1 LGRHFRTVLVL
12 VLLAAT
18 AAAFVV
24 TEDLKLE
31 PDPLALP
38 RVDPTFSPVCRCE
51 QQTARIAFRLR
62 RADSLTLTIADE
74 NGRVVRTLLK
84 DAQFRP
90 GNHQFGW
97 DGRDERGR
105 FVPEGSYRP
114 QVALEKLGRQIEFS
128 KQIVV
133 DTTRPSVRVLNVSRR
148 IVSPDGDG
156 RGDAI
161 RIRYR
166 LSEPS
171 HALLVVNGRR
181 VWRTALRAEGVIP
194 WRPGRLRPG
203 LERLQLVAVDAAG
216 NRAAGR
222 PFYIRVRY
230 LEVTPSRLRVRPR
243 RLITVRVSTDY
254 PRYTWRLGRRR
265 SSARGHTLRV
275 RAPATPGR
283 YALTISAGG
292 RRQTTSV
299 LVRRPR

>member
-1 LGRHFRTVLVL
+1 MGRHFRTVLVL

-51 QQTARIAFRLR
+51 QQAARIAFRLR

-97 DGRDERGR
+97 DGRDETGR

-265 SSARGHTLRV
+265 SSARAHTLRV

-292 RRQTTSV
+292 RRRTTSV
-299 LVRRPR
+299 LVQRPR

>member
-1 LGRHFRTVLVL
+1 LPHLRTLLVL

-18 AAAFVV
+18 ATAFVV

-38 RVDPTFSPVCRCE
+38 RVDATFSPVCRCD

-62 RADSLTLTIADE
+62 RSDALTLTIADE
-74 NGRVVRTLLK
+74 NGRVVRTLLNE
-84 DAQFRP
+84 AQFRP

-97 DGRDERGR
+97 DGRDETGKI
-105 FVPEGSYRP
+105 VPEGSYRP
-114 QVALEKLGRQIEFS
+114 RVELQKLGRVIEFS
-128 KQIVV
+128 KQIAV
-133 DTTRPSVRVLNVSRR
+133 DTTPPAVRVLNVSRR
-148 IVSPDGDG
+148 IVSPDADG

-171 HALLVVNGRR
+171 HALLLVNGRR

-203 LERLQLVAVDAAG
+203 LERLQVVALDAAG
-216 NRAAGR
+216 NRTAGQA
-222 PFYIRVRY
+222 FYVRVRY
-230 LEVTPSRLRVRPR
+230 LEVSPSRLRVRPR

-254 PRYTWRLGRRR
+254 PRYTWRIGRRQG
-265 SSARGHTLRV
+265 SARVHTLRL

-283 YALTISAGG
+283 YALRVAAGG
-292 RRQTTSV
+292 RRETTSV
-299 LVRRPR
+299 LVRRRR

>member
-1 LGRHFRTVLVL
+1 LPHLRTLLVL

-18 AAAFVV
+18 ATAFVV

-38 RVDPTFSPVCRCE
+38 RVDATFSPVCRCD

-62 RADSLTLTIADE
+62 RSDALTLTIADE
-74 NGRVVRTLLK
+74 NGRVVRTLLNE
-84 DAQFRP
+84 AQFRP

-97 DGRDERGR
+97 DGRDETGKI
-105 FVPEGSYRP
+105 VPEGSYRP
-114 QVALEKLGRQIEFS
+114 RVELQKLGRVIEFS
-128 KQIVV
+128 KQIAV
-133 DTTRPSVRVLNVSRR
+133 DTTPPAVRVLNVSRR
-148 IVSPDGDG
+148 IVSPDGDR

-171 HALLVVNGRR
+171 HALLLVNGRR

-203 LERLQLVAVDAAG
+203 LERLQVVALDAAG
-216 NRAAGR
+216 NRTAGQA
-222 PFYIRVRY
+222 FYVRVRY
-230 LEVTPSRLRVRPR
+230 LEVSPSRLRVRPR

-254 PRYTWRLGRRR
+254 PRYTWRIGRRQG
-265 SSARGHTLRV
+265 SARVHTLRL

-283 YALTISAGG
+283 YALRVAAGG
-292 RRQTTSV
+292 RRETTSV
-299 LVRRPR
+299 LVRRRR

>member
-1 LGRHFRTVLVL
+1 LPHLRTLLVL

-18 AAAFVV
+18 ATAFVV

-38 RVDPTFSPVCRCE
+38 RVDATFSPVCRCD

-62 RADSLTLTIADE
+62 RSDVLTLTIADE
-74 NGRVVRTLLK
+74 NGRVARTLLNE
-84 DAQFRP
+84 AQFRP

-97 DGRDERGR
+97 DGRDETGKI
-105 FVPEGSYRP
+105 VPEGSYRP
-114 QVALEKLGRQIEFS
+114 RVELQKLGRVIEFS
-128 KQIVV
+128 KQIAV
-133 DTTRPSVRVLNVSRR
+133 DTTPPAVRVLNVSRR

-171 HALLVVNGRR
+171 HALLLVNGRR

-203 LERLQLVAVDAAG
+203 LERLQVVALDAAG
-216 NRAAGR
+216 NRTAGQA
-222 PFYIRVRY
+222 FYVRVRY
-230 LEVTPSRLRVRPR
+230 LEVSPSRLRVRPR

-254 PRYTWRLGRRR
+254 PRYTWRIGRRQG
-265 SSARGHTLRV
+265 SARVHTLRL

-283 YALTISAGG
+283 YALRVAAGG
-292 RRQTTSV
+292 RRETTSV
-299 LVRRPR
+299 LVRRRR

>member
-1 LGRHFRTVLVL
+1 MGRHLRTVLVL

-97 DGRDERGR
+97 DGRDETGR

-265 SSARGHTLRV
+265 SSARAHALRA

>member
-1 LGRHFRTVLVL
+1 MGRHFRTVLVL

-51 QQTARIAFRLR
+51 QQAARIAFRLR

-97 DGRDERGR
+97 DGRDETGR

-114 QVALEKLGRQIEFS
+114 QVELEKLGRQIEFS

-148 IVSPDGDG
+148 IVSPDRDG

-265 SSARGHTLRV
+265 SSARAHTLRV

>member
-1 LGRHFRTVLVL
+1 MGRHLRTVLVL

-97 DGRDERGR
+97 DGRDETGR

>member
-1 LGRHFRTVLVL
+1 MGRYLRTVLVL

-97 DGRDERGR
+97 DGRDETGR

-265 SSARGHTLRV
+265 SSARAHTLRV

>member
-1 LGRHFRTVLVL
+1 LPHLRTLLVL

-18 AAAFVV
+18 ATAFVV

-38 RVDPTFSPVCRCE
+38 RVDATFSPVCRCD

-62 RADSLTLTIADE
+62 RSDMLTLTIADE
-74 NGRVVRTLLK
+74 NGRVARTLLNE
-84 DAQFRP
+84 AQFRP

-97 DGRDERGR
+97 DGRDETGKI
-105 FVPEGSYRP
+105 VPEGSYRP
-114 QVALEKLGRQIEFS
+114 RVELQKLGRVIEFS
-128 KQIVV
+128 KQIAV
-133 DTTRPSVRVLNVSRR
+133 DTTPPAVRVLNVSRR
-148 IVSPDGDG
+148 IVSPDGDR

-171 HALLVVNGRR
+171 HALLLVNGRR

-203 LERLQLVAVDAAG
+203 LERLQVVALDAAG
-216 NRAAGR
+216 NRTAGQA
-222 PFYIRVRY
+222 FYVRVRY
-230 LEVTPSRLRVRPR
+230 LEVSPSRLRVRPR

-254 PRYTWRLGRRR
+254 PRYTWRIGRRQG
-265 SSARGHTLRV
+265 SARVHTLRL

-283 YALTISAGG
+283 YALRVAAGG
-292 RRQTTSV
+292 RRETTSV
-299 LVRRPR
+299 LVRRRR

>member
-1 LGRHFRTVLVL
+1 LPRHFRTLLVL

-38 RVDPTFSPVCRCE
+38 RVDPTFSPVCRCG
-51 QQTARIAFRLR
+51 QQAARIAFRLR
-62 RADSLTLTIADE
+62 RPDKLTLTIADE
-74 NGRVVRTLLK
+74 DGQVVRTLLNE
-84 DAQFRP
+84 AEFRP

-97 DGRDERGR
+97 DGRDQNGQI
-105 FVPEGSYRP
+105 VPEGRYRP
-114 QVALEKLGRQIEFS
+114 RVELDKLDRVIEFS
-128 KQIVV
+128 KQIAV
-133 DTTRPSVRVLNVSRR
+133 DTTPPSARVLNVSRR

-166 LSEPS
+166 LTEPS
-171 HALLVVNGRR
+171 HALLLVNGRR
-181 VWRTALRAEGVIP
+181 VWRTALRTEGVIP

-203 LERLQLVAVDAAG
+203 LERLQVVALDAAG

-222 PFYIRVRY
+222 PFYVRVRY
-230 LEVTPSRLRVRPR
+230 LEVSPSRLRVRPR

-254 PRYTWRLGRRR
+254 PRYTWRIGRRQG
-265 SSARGHTLRV
+265 SARVHTLRV

-283 YALTISAGG
+283 YALRVEAGG
-292 RRQTTSV
+292 RRETTSV

>member
-1 LGRHFRTVLVL
+1 LPHLRTLLVL

-18 AAAFVV
+18 ATAFVV

-38 RVDPTFSPVCRCE
+38 RVDATFSPVCRCD

-62 RADSLTLTIADE
+62 RSDMLTLTIADE
-74 NGRVVRTLLK
+74 NGRVVRTLLNE
-84 DAQFRP
+84 AQFRP

-97 DGRDERGR
+97 DGRDETGKI
-105 FVPEGSYRP
+105 VPEGSYRP
-114 QVALEKLGRQIEFS
+114 RVELQKLGRVIEFS
-128 KQIVV
+128 KQIAV
-133 DTTRPSVRVLNVSRR
+133 DTTPPAVRVLNVSRR
-148 IVSPDGDG
+148 IVSPDGDR

-171 HALLVVNGRR
+171 HALLLVNGRR

-203 LERLQLVAVDAAG
+203 LERLQVVALDAAG
-216 NRAAGR
+216 NRTAGQA
-222 PFYIRVRY
+222 FYVRVRY
-230 LEVTPSRLRVRPR
+230 LEVSPSRLRVRPR

-254 PRYTWRLGRRR
+254 PRYTWRIGRRQG
-265 SSARGHTLRV
+265 SARVHTLRL

-283 YALTISAGG
+283 YALRVAAGG
-292 RRQTTSV
+292 RRETTSV
-299 LVRRPR
+299 LVRRRR

>member
-1 LGRHFRTVLVL
+1 LPRHFRTLLVL

-38 RVDPTFSPVCRCE
+38 RVDPTFSPVCRCD

-62 RADSLTLTIADE
+62 RPDKLTLTIADE
-74 NGRVVRTLLK
+74 DGQVVRTLLNE
-84 DAQFRP
+84 AEFRP

-97 DGRDERGR
+97 DGRDQNGQI
-105 FVPEGSYRP
+105 VPEGRYRP
-114 QVALEKLGRQIEFS
+114 RVELDKLDRVIEFS
-128 KQIVV
+128 KQIAV
-133 DTTRPSVRVLNVSRR
+133 DTTPPSARVLNVSRR

-166 LSEPS
+166 LTEPS
-171 HALLVVNGRR
+171 HALLLVNGRR
-181 VWRTALRAEGVIP
+181 VWRTALRTEGVIP
-194 WRPGRLRPG
+194 WRPGWLRPG
-203 LERLQLVAVDAAG
+203 LERLQVVALDAAG

-222 PFYIRVRY
+222 PFYVRVRY
-230 LEVTPSRLRVRPR
+230 LEVSPSRLRVRPR

-254 PRYTWRLGRRR
+254 PRYTWRIGRRQG
-265 SSARGHTLRV
+265 SARVHTLRV
-275 RAPATPGR
+275 GAPATPGR
-283 YALTISAGG
+283 YALRVEAGG
-292 RRQTTSV
+292 RRETTSV

>member
-1 LGRHFRTVLVL
+1 LPHLRTLLVL

-18 AAAFVV
+18 ATAFVV

-38 RVDPTFSPVCRCE
+38 RVDATFSPVCRCD

-62 RADSLTLTIADE
+62 RSDMLTLTIADE
-74 NGRVVRTLLK
+74 NGRVARTLLNE
-84 DAQFRP
+84 AQFRP

-97 DGRDERGR
+97 DGRDETGKI
-105 FVPEGSYRP
+105 VPEGSYRP
-114 QVALEKLGRQIEFS
+114 RVELQKLGRVIEFS
-128 KQIVV
+128 KQIAV
-133 DTTRPSVRVLNVSRR
+133 DTTPPAVRVLNVSRR
-148 IVSPDGDG
+148 IVSPDADG

-171 HALLVVNGRR
+171 HALLLVNGRR

-203 LERLQLVAVDAAG
+203 LERLQVVALDAAG
-216 NRAAGR
+216 NRTAGQA
-222 PFYIRVRY
+222 FYVRVRY
-230 LEVTPSRLRVRPR
+230 LEVSPSRLRVRPR

-254 PRYTWRLGRRR
+254 PRYTWRIGRRQG
-265 SSARGHTLRV
+265 SARVHTLRL

-283 YALTISAGG
+283 YALRVAAGG
-292 RRQTTSV
+292 RRETTSV
-299 LVRRPR
+299 LVRRRR